1 MQKGYGTGASPGEA
15 VGKLHWYKR
24 EEKEIPRYQPADPEA
39 EWERFLSA
47 QQEVI
52 AQLGELADKARK
64 EAGEEAALLFETH
77 QFIAEDT
84 DLEDAVRTAI
94 METPVNAEAAVQ
106 EAADEFA
113 EMFAQMEDPYFQA
126 RAADVKDVAGRLL
139 AVLGGRKKEKV
150 ELSEPVVL
158 AAEDLSPSETMQLDR
173 GKILGFVTTGG
184 SASGHTVILA
194 RTMEIPAIIGIGDF
208 LKPEMEGRL
217 VLISGEN
224 GEVVVDP
231 DPEMVQAARDKAEA
245 QRRYKEE
252 LESLKGLPS
261 VTQDGRS
268 IKIYCNIASP
278 KDVPAV
284 LRNDAEGIGL
294 FRSEFLYLGRDDLP
308 DEETQFEAYKKV
320 LTDMGEKT
328 VIIRT
333 MDIGADKKVEYL
345 GLPKEENPALGVRA
359 LRICLNRPELFRT
372 QLRALYRAS
381 AFGHLKIMFP
391 MVTSVWEVL
400 EAKKLCDEV
409 KQELKEAGIPFDG
422 NVQVGVMIET
432 PAAVLI
438 SDLLAKEVD
447 FFSCGTNDLTQ
458 YTLACDRQNKDLG
471 RFFDP
476 HHPAVLRALKLV
488 CENAHRYG
496 REVGVCGELAADMTM
511 TEEFLNMGM
520 DELSVAPG
528 AVLPLRNKVREIS

>member
-15 VGKLHWYKR
+15 VGKLHWYKP
-24 EEKEIPRYQPADPEA
+24 EEKEIQRYRPADPEA

-94 METPVNAEAAVQ
+94 LETPVNAEAAVQ

-139 AVLGGRKKEKV
+139 AVLGGRKKGKV

-173 GKILGFVTTGG
+173 GKLLGFVTTGG
-184 SASGHTVILA
+184 SASGHTAILA

-224 GEVVVDP
+224 GEVVIDP
-231 DPEMVQAARDKAEA
+231 DPEMVQAAREKAEA

-496 REVGVCGELAADMTM
+496 REVGVCGELAADLTM

>member
-24 EEKEIPRYQPADPEA
+24 EEKEIPRYKPAAPKA

-52 AQLGELADKARK
+52 AQLGELADRARK
-64 EAGEEAALLFETH
+64 EAGEEAALLFKTH
-77 QFIAEDT
+77 QFMAEDT

-94 METPVNAEAAVQ
+94 LETPVNAETAVQ

-139 AVLGGRKKEKV
+139 AVLGGRKKGQV
-150 ELSEPVVL
+150 DLSEPVVL

-173 GKILGFVTTGG
+173 GKLLGFVTTGG
-184 SASGHTVILA
+184 SASGHTAILA

-208 LKPEMEGRL
+208 LKPEMEGHL
-217 VLISGEN
+217 VLIRGEN

-231 DPEMVQAARDKAEA
+231 DPEMVRAVEEKAEA

-278 KDVPAV
+278 RDVPAV

-308 DEETQFEAYKKV
+308 DEETQFEAYKTV
-320 LTDMGEKT
+320 LTDMGEKN

>member
-496 REVGVCGELAADMTM
+496 REVGVCGELAADLTM

>member
-94 METPVNAEAAVQ
+94 LETPVNAEAAVQ

-139 AVLGGRKKEKV
+139 AVLGGRKKGKV

-184 SASGHTVILA
+184 SASGHTAILA

-208 LKPEMEGRL
+208 LTPEMEGCL

-231 DPEMVQAARDKAEA
+231 DPEMVQAAREKAEA